1 MSVSEPLREYYS
13 LLSTETS
20 LSQLIAESVKEDL
33 HLEFK
38 TKKDSSQG
46 HMDDSDR
53 RQFSRA
59 LSGFANSDGG
69 ILIWGIA
76 TDTKEQAASLDPI
89 GDVSVFFS
97 ALKKSLLNSTQPV
110 ADNVLIDTI
119 PSSSDPNVGYVR
131 CFIPQSDKAPHR
143 AMLAEREY
151 YKRTTEGFY
160 RLEHFDLEDMFGR
173 RPHPSLTLWV
183 QLVKAPSNEESERL
197 IFSFSNDGR
206 GIAKYAGFVCQLDK
220 GIGFSG
226 SAGGLIDATSMN
238 AGVPT
243 ICHTENIDVIAPS
256 GIKILIG
263 ETRIHRPS
271 IEEPL
276 RIRGCW
282 YCENMYTRTYEEILR
297 PTERSSDSEVAVF
310 APINRNATI
319 WTR

>member
-1 MSVSEPLREYYS
+1 MLVSEALREYYS

-46 HMDDSDR
+46 SMDESDK

-69 ILIWGIA
+69 ILVWGIA
-76 TDTKEQAASLDPI
+76 TDIKEQAASLDPI
-89 GDVSVFFS
+89 MDFSVFFS
-97 ALKKSLLNSTQPV
+97 SLKKSLLNSTQPV
-110 ADNVLIDTI
+110 VDNVLIDTV
-119 PSSSDPNVGYVR
+119 PSSSGANAGYVR

-143 AMLAEREY
+143 AMLADREY

-183 QLVKAPSNEESERL
+183 QLIKAPSNEESERL
-197 IFSFSNDGR
+197 IFSFSNEGR
-206 GIAKYAGFVCQLDK
+206 GVAKYAGFVCQFDK
-220 GIGFSG
+220 GISFSG

-238 AGVPT
+238 ANVPT

-256 GIKILIG
+256 GIKIMIG
-263 ETRIHRPS
+263 ETRIHRTN

-276 RIRGCW
+276 KIRGCW
-282 YCENMYTRTYEEILR
+282 YCENMYTRTYEQTLT
-297 PTERSSDSEVAVF
+297 PTERSSDLGVAVF
-310 APINRNATI
+310 APINRKATI
-319 WTR
+319 WTS